1 MKLEESLGTGDP
13 KYPKMI
19 WPSKQLCPS
28 CYLGRKIK
36 WNNDEVF
43 KFLMNYYG
51 KTLVSVSKE
60 KELTSGVNKSAGAED
75 LVATTN
81 AVAVPAGAALAIL
94 VASCAFAGLAWCWRS
109 RQKNR
114 KYKYQLHSFKN
125 IWLSDKYYNY
135 HIPHRKEEKKK
146 KLEGWFFPYFS
157 FLFFC
162 IFYTNISGKEEAGIE
177 HLVTMVARGW
187 WQFGRESANRRGRL
201 KMLPSKCCNSNN
213 IVYYLY

>member
-60 KELTSGVNKSAGAED
+60 KELTSGAED

-125 IWLSDKYYNY
+125 I
-135 HIPHRKEEKKK
+135 
-146 KLEGWFFPYFS
+146 
-157 FLFFC
+157 
-162 IFYTNISGKEEAGIE
+162 
-177 HLVTMVARGW
+177 
-187 WQFGRESANRRGRL
+187 
-201 KMLPSKCCNSNN
+201 
-213 IVYYLY
+213 